1 MSLHMSWECPG
12 TCKHQEKRADQRL
25 HNCER
30 KTSTAMVIQA
40 KVDLTASSCM
50 YRYACVDQLSIEGLR
65 TRVVLATILT
75 LTPPLELEVF
85 AKCISE
91 HSAHSG
97 F

>member
-30 KTSTAMVIQA
+30 KTSTAMVIPA

-50 YRYACVDQLSIEGLR
+50 YRYACVDQLTIEGLR
-65 TRVVLATILT
+65 TRVV
-75 LTPPLELEVF
+75 
-85 AKCISE
+85 
-91 HSAHSG
+91 
-97 F
+97 